1 MRTCASG
8 KSRNIVADGGYISF
22 IILADAHFSHDIPRN
37 SVLDLPFAR
46 CRGARELGS
55 APPNR
60 RAITAEE
67 PKNQQHPVRSLMRE
81 VWKDAFTKAEAVSKK
96 TVPAQSLP
104 PQVSVKLR
112 SNARPT
118 EIASLLVS
126 DTASHT

>member
-37 SVLDLPFAR
+37 SVLDLPFPR

-81 VWKDAFTKAEAVSKK
+81 ACEDAFTKAEAVSKN
-96 TVPAQSLP
+96 TGPAYGFTT
-104 PQVSVKLR
+104 QVSLQR
-112 SNARPT
+112 
-118 EIASLLVS
+118 
-126 DTASHT
+126 